1 MPTTPSVI
9 LADFVAAIK
18 AIAPAETSQSS
29 ERFRFVRSR
38 EQAEGGGIR
47 TFTLEID
54 PLGDGTVLGCGNDFN
69 FTLRIVT
76 SYKGLQ
82 RYDAQCLIQE
92 DNRQLWQ
99 TLALRAG
106 TLDGLRSVQWVE
118 PGWQYEDSEDM
129 KIWGAHLLRV
139 RYLAAGDP

>member
-9 LADFVAAIK
+9 LADFVSTIK
-18 AIAPAETSQSS
+18 AIVPVETPQAG

-38 EQAEGGGIR
+38 EQVEPGAVR
-47 TFTLEID
+47 TFTLEIA
-54 PLGDGTVLGCGNDFN
+54 PFGDGTIMGCGNDFN
-69 FTLRIVT
+69 FMLRVVT
-76 SYKGLQ
+76 SYKGMQ

-99 TLALRAG
+99 TLALRSGA
-106 TLDGLRSVQWVE
+106 LDGLRTVFWIE
-118 PGWQYEDSEDM
+118 PGFEYEDDTDM
-129 KIWGAHLLRV
+129 KIWGSHVYRV